1 MKNQP
6 LVELK
11 AVIGGAL
18 GLDAITIGRVM
29 AQAGDKVLELKGRTV
44 GDCPEVREGAIIR
57 IQLVV

>member
-18 GLDAITIGRVM
+18 GLDAITIGRVLWLK
-29 AQAGDKVLELKGRTV
+29 QEIKFLNLKEELLEY
-44 GDCPEVREGAIIR
+44 CPEVRERG
-57 IQLVV
+57 Q